1 MTQGSPSVKLT
12 PGAESYDNVPHVT
25 FTFSG
30 TAFEV
35 ISEISDESAVVCY
48 TVEDTHGGKESY
60 IVDTFY
66 GYTYNETDDAWEY
79 TGDSAAG
86 LKRIPVIRQEFDAY
100 DTYTVTIGATYNRA
114 FARAHGEK
122 PGYTFTF
129 DGVKI
134 YDPLNKINAGAGDL
148 VYDAYNKIG
157 QAGYSETVLRQALD
171 ANAAVIGDSALN
183 SVFIAANAQAMSY
196 AEMKAVCPTNEIWLA
211 AGSSLSLRL
220 NAQSALIFF
229 ACVDGTTSVSID
241 GQTYEVGY
249 GTVYL
254 PIPVNTAEVVTIQNT
269 GGKLLSL
276 RNLRYIPAPSQALFS
291 PLTIREAEQH
301 LVTLAKTQAQA
312 EQTQAAGPIL
322 PRPDNGRRTLTLR
335 ALLEMIFGRFFEALR
350 LAFIR

>member
-1 MTQGSPSVKLT
+1 GTKPDADDVSFDTLKAICAAVSIPVVAIGGISQKNICKLVGSGIDGAGTRIGGGAHTATVTQGSPSVKLT
-12 PGAESYDNVPHVT
+12 PGAESYDNVPHV
-25 FTFSG
+25 
-30 TAFEV
+30 
-35 ISEISDESAVVCY
+35 
-48 TVEDTHGGKESY
+48 
-60 IVDTFY
+60 
-66 GYTYNETDDAWEY
+66 
-79 TGDSAAG
+79 
-86 LKRIPVIRQEFDAY
+86 
-100 DTYTVTIGATYNRA
+100 
-114 FARAHGEK
+114 
-122 PGYTFTF
+122 TFTF